1 MTHSNLA
8 YFAAAKAVSEL
19 SDHKHY
25 KIGAVV
31 VMNHRIISSASNSNS
46 KTHPLQKKYNKYRF
60 TDDGDHKQHAELAA
74 LVPLIRDGIDLSNAA
89 IYVYRVHKNG
99 TLAMSRPCPSCMQ
112 LIKDVGIKRVFYTTE
127 NGYAY
132 EKITQQND

>member
-1 MTHSNLA
+1 M
-8 YFAAAKAVSEL
+8 
-19 SDHKHY
+19 
-25 KIGAVV
+25 
-31 VMNHRIISSASNSNS
+31 
-46 KTHPLQKKYNKYRF
+46 
-60 TDDGDHKQHAELAA
+60 
-74 LVPLIRDGIDLSNAA
+74 PLIRDGIDLSNAA

-127 NGYAY
+127 NGYVY

>member
-74 LVPLIRDGIDLSNAA
+74 LVPLIRDGVDLSNAT

-127 NGYAY
+127 DGYAY
-132 EKITQQND
+132 EKITKQND

>member
-60 TDDGDHKQHAELAA
+60 TDEGDHKQHAELAA
-74 LVPLIRDGIDLSNAA
+74 LVPLIRDGMDLSNAA

>member
-60 TDDGDHKQHAELAA
+60 TDEGDHKQHAELAA

>member
-31 VMNHRIISSASNSNS
+31 VMNHCIISSASNSNS

-74 LVPLIRDGIDLSNAA
+74 LVPLIRDGVDLSNAT

-99 TLAMSRPCPSCMQ
+99 TLAMRRTCPSCMQ

>member
-60 TDDGDHKQHAELAA
+60 TDEGDHKQHAELAA

-89 IYVYRVHKNG
+89 IYVYRAHKNG

>member
-1 MTHSNLA
+1 
-8 YFAAAKAVSEL
+8 
-19 SDHKHY
+19 
-25 KIGAVV
+25 
-31 VMNHRIISSASNSNS
+31 MNHRIISSASNSNS

-60 TDDGDHKQHAELAA
+60 TDEGDHKQHAELAA

-89 IYVYRVHKNG
+89 IYVYRAHKNG

>member
-112 LIKDVGIKRVFYTTE
+112 LIKDVGIKRIFYTTE

>member
-132 EKITQQND
+132 EKITKQND

>member
-74 LVPLIRDGIDLSNAA
+74 LVPLIRDGVDLSNAT

-132 EKITQQND
+132 EKITKQND

>member
-46 KTHPLQKKYNKYRF
+46 KTHPLQKKYNKYRV
-60 TDDGDHKQHAELAA
+60 TDG
-74 LVPLIRDGIDLSNAA
+74 
-89 IYVYRVHKNG
+89 
-99 TLAMSRPCPSCMQ
+99 
-112 LIKDVGIKRVFYTTE
+112 
-127 NGYAY
+127 
-132 EKITQQND
+132 

>member
-19 SDHKHY
+19 SDYKHY

-74 LVPLIRDGIDLSNAA
+74 LVPLIRDGVDLSNAT

>member
-1 MTHSNLA
+1 MTHSNLV

-60 TDDGDHKQHAELAA
+60 TDEGDHKQHAELAA

>member
-132 EKITQQND
+132 EKTTQQND

>member
-60 TDDGDHKQHAELAA
+60 TDDGEHKQHAELAA

-112 LIKDVGIKRVFYTTE
+112 LIKDVGIKRIFYTTE

>member
-8 YFAAAKAVSEL
+8 YFAAAKAVSKL
-19 SDHKHY
+19 SDYKHY
-25 KIGAVV
+25 QIGAVI

-60 TDDGDHKQHAELAA
+60 TDEGDHKQHAELAA

-89 IYVYRVHKNG
+89 IYVYRAHKNG

-127 NGYAY
+127 DGYAY